1 MPSDIAATTA
11 FGPVIGQ
18 ASRAFSA
25 MPNIARVRAMAMI
38 ACSARFEPSTGGGI
52 AAERVRGAAGDEA
65 TADA

>member
-1 MPSDIAATTA
+1 MPSDIAATAA

-25 MPNIARVRAMAMI
+25 MPSIARVRAMAMM
-38 ACSARFEPSTGGGI
+38 ACSVRFEPSTVGEI
-52 AAERVRGAAGDEA
+52 APERVRGATGDEA